1 LVLWWLADL
10 KKQNNMARR
19 SAPEVNAGSMADIAF
34 LLLIFFLVTTTLEK
48 DNGIARQ
55 LPPIDKSEIE
65 PPKIKKK
72 NLFIVLVNKNDELLV
87 NDNPMQLKDIR
98 ESAIE
103 FLDNGGAL
111 SNSPEYC
118 NYCKGK
124 HSESSSDNPDKAVIS
139 VQSDRLTS
147 YKMYISVQNELVA
160 AYNFLR
166 DRESKRLYGWNFSEV
181 KKDIDAGTYLGNVTD
196 ARAKLKEVQ
205 LLFPLKLSEAEPKK
219 N

>member
-1 LVLWWLADL
+1 
-10 KKQNNMARR
+10 MARR

-55 LPPIDKSEIE
+55 LPPIDKSEID

-72 NLFIVLVNKNDELLV
+72 NLFIVLVNKNDQLLV
-87 NDNPMQLKDIR
+87 NENPMQLKDLR

-103 FLDNGGAL
+103 FLDNGGAM

-118 NYCKGK
+118 SYCRGK
-124 HSESSSDNPDKAVIS
+124 RSESSSDNPNKAVIS
-139 VQSDRLTS
+139 VQNDRLTS
-147 YKMYISVQNELVA
+147 YRMYISVQNELVA

-166 DRESKRLYGWNFSEV
+166 NRESQRLYGWDFTDV
-181 KKDIDAGTYLGNVTD
+181 KKDVDAGTYLGDESD
-196 ARAKLKEVQ
+196 AQDKLKEIQ
-205 LLFPLKLSEAEPKK
+205 ALFPLKLSEAQPKK

>member
-1 LVLWWLADL
+1 
-10 KKQNNMARR
+10 MARR

-181 KKDIDAGTYLGNVTD
+181 KKDIDAGTYLGDITD

-205 LLFPLKLSEAEPKK
+205 LLFPLKLSEQNLRKINKK
-219 N
+219 GENVKIYKEKR

>member
-1 LVLWWLADL
+1 
-10 KKQNNMARR
+10 MARR

-65 PPKIKKK
+65 PPKIKEK
-72 NLFIVLVNKNDELLV
+72 NLFIVLVNKNDQLLV
-87 NDNPMQLKDIR
+87 NDSPMELEDLR

-111 SNSPEYC
+111 SNSIEYC
-118 NYCKGK
+118 DYCKGK
-124 HSESSSDNPDKAVIS
+124 RSITSSDNPTKAV
-139 VQSDRLTS
+139 
-147 YKMYISVQNELVA
+147 ISVQNELVA

-166 DRESKRLYGWNFSEV
+166 NRESQRLHGWNFTDV
-181 KKDIDAGTYLGNVTD
+181 KKEVDAGTYLGD
-196 ARAKLKEVQ
+196 LGAAQDKLKEIQ
-205 LLFPLKLSEAEPKK
+205 KLFPLKLSEAQPKK